1 MPESSAFAAMAREY
15 GAQFAAGFL
24 ASAIAMTAIY
34 TAVQTPVRPAATTH
48 PDVINRLSFAGSA
61 SGHPSQ
67 LMPNTTVIAG
77 SQRLSELALGRAL
90 QRQTASHRL
99 QAAAYEI
106 AGRFS
111 GISPVVD
118 PIITPAVS
126 EPAISEPAEA
136 VPVALPSK
144 QDAPRNVPLAMIRPI
159 QQDTSRPPAAPKPS
173 IRLET
178 MRNGTSTTR
187 LAFPLDLNPSWAG
200 KPDAGLLIAGLPEGV
215 ILSAGR
221 RTALGLWKLS
231 SADAR
236 TVQIMV
242 GPTSPAQFDLT
253 VLLLDADGLV
263 VNGIDAVVAM
273 RDAEPG
279 MTAKKITGSAAV
291 TPKRTIG
298 RRSAGNVST
307 RRHKSSQVR
316 QTGHKTKR
324 SPSWQTATLLKSD
337 VSPATSDTLL
347 QNE

>member
-1 MPESSAFAAMAREY
+1 MAREY

-67 LMPNTTVIAG
+67 LMPNTTVIAV
-77 SQRLSELALGRAL
+77 SQRLSESALSRAL
-90 QRQTASHRL
+90 QRQTASPRL

-118 PIITPAVS
+118 PIITPA
-126 EPAISEPAEA
+126 ISEA
-136 VPVALPSK
+136 VALPSK
-144 QDAPRNVPLAMIRPI
+144 QDAPRNVPSAMIRPI
-159 QQDTSRPPAAPKPS
+159 QQDTSRPQASPKPS

-178 MRNGTSTTR
+178 MRNGTSTTL

-200 KPDAGLLIAGLPEGV
+200 KPDAGLLIAGLPTGV
-215 ILSAGR
+215 TLSAGR

-242 GPTSPAQFDLT
+242 GPTSPSQFDLT

-279 MTAKKITGSAAV
+279 MTAKKVTDRAAV
-291 TPKRTIG
+291 TPKRTTG

-307 RRHKSSQVR
+307 RRHKSFQER
-316 QTGHKTKR
+316 QIGHKTKR
-324 SPSWQTATLLKSD
+324 SPSWQTATLLNSD
-337 VSPATSDTLL
+337 ASPATSDT
-347 QNE
+347 NAHKY

>member
-1 MPESSAFAAMAREY
+1 MA
-15 GAQFAAGFL
+15 
-24 ASAIAMTAIY
+24 AIY
-34 TAVQTPVRPAATTH
+34 TAFQTPVRPAATTH
-48 PDVINRLSFAGSA
+48 PDVIRRLSFAGSA

-67 LMPNTTVIAG
+67 LKPNTTVIAG
-77 SQRLSELALGRAL
+77 SQRQSESALSRAL
-90 QRQTASHRL
+90 QRQTASPRL

-111 GISPVVD
+111 SISPVVD
-118 PIITPAVS
+118 PIITPA
-126 EPAISEPAEA
+126 ISVPAEP
-136 VPVALPSK
+136 VPEALPS
-144 QDAPRNVPLAMIRPI
+144 QHDAKRNVPLAMIQPI
-159 QQDTSRPPAAPKPS
+159 QQDTSRPPAASKPS

-178 MRNGTSTTR
+178 MRNSASTTL

-231 SADAR
+231 SADAK

-279 MTAKKITGSAAV
+279 MTAKKVTGSAAV
-291 TPKRTIG
+291 TPKRTSG

-316 QTGHKTKR
+316 QIGHRTKR

-337 VSPATSDTLL
+337 VSPATRDIQRPKNTA
-347 QNE
+347 QN